1 MIYTNLNP
9 NEKQSQS
16 QNKMILAALR
26 NGDRLTQL
34 SALQRF
40 NCFRLGARIY
50 DLTQQG
56 HDIKRRMITV
66 ASGKRVAEY
75 YMDIEVV
82 HE

>member
-26 NGDRLTQL
+26 NGERLTQL